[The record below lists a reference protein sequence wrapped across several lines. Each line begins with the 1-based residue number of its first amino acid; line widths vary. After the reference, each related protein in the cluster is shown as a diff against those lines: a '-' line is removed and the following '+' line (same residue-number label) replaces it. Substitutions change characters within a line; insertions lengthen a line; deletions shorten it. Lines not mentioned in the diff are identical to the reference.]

1 MIVFVISIVKE
12 MKMQVIL
19 FVWLFILSN
28 SIEICVKNISSSK
41 YSSIRLTCWS
51 ILQILFKNYY
61 SSCISIVDD
70 ILSLISNIFSLAT
83 SICFLLSA
91 EPTNTVSVSSA
102 IF

>member
-1 MIVFVISIVKE
+1 MSIVKE
-12 MKMQVIL
+12 MKMQVFL
-19 FVWLFILSN
+19 FVWLFISSN

-70 ILSLISNIFSLAT
+70 ILSLISKSIKYADVLCFSYYFRL
-83 SICFLLSA
+83 
-91 EPTNTVSVSSA
+91 EK
-102 IF
+102 